1 MNTYYSILKNA
12 AGILAILVFFSGLFF
27 LVFPNFLK
35 RSSIFLNKWFSL
47 RRPLKF
53 LEISRNVDD
62 KIYLMRKTVGV
73 LALVFSLLLFVMQI
87 KISYLIFRYIFISF
101 SVLIFLLGSIFLLFP
116 QLLKRWSGYVNKW
129 FSLRRF
135 LRSLETIINMEHR
148 IYERRKIIGVVSFLS
163 AVILAQWYIKL

>member
-1 MNTYYSILKNA
+1 MNTYYSIFKNA
-12 AGILAILVFFSGLFF
+12 AGILAILVFLSGLAF

-53 LEISRNVDD
+53 LETPVDVDD
-62 KIYLMRKTVGV
+62 KIYLMHKAVGALV
-73 LALVFSLLLFVMQI
+73 LASSLFLFVMQTR
-87 KISYLIFRYIFISF
+87 ISYLILRYIFISF

-116 QLLKRWSGYVNKW
+116 KLLKRWSDYVNRW

-135 LRSLETIINMEHR
+135 LRPLEVIIDMDHR
-148 IYERRKIIGVVSFLS
+148 IYERRKIVGVVSLLS
-163 AVILAQWYIKL
+163 AVILARWYIKL

>member
-12 AGILAILVFFSGLFF
+12 AGVLTILGFLSGLSF
-27 LVFPNFLK
+27 LVFPSFLK

-53 LEISRNVDD
+53 LEIPMDVDD
-62 KIYLMRKTVGV
+62 KIYLVHKPVGG
-73 LALVFSLLLFVMQI
+73 LALAISLLLFVMQT
-87 KISYLIFRYIFISF
+87 KIGDLIFRYIFILF

-116 QLLKRWSGYVNKW
+116 QLLKRWDGHTNRW

-135 LRSLETIINMEHR
+135 LRPLEIIIDTEHR
-148 IYERRKIIGVVSFLS
+148 IYERRKIIGIVSLLS
-163 AVILAQWYIKL
+163 AAILAQWYIKL